1 VTCLLDTHT
10 FLWAVFT
17 PEKLSRKARGTIAD
31 GSVGVWLSPVS
42 LWEISLKFAL
52 GKLELKGCVPEDLVA
67 VAAEMGLAVLPSDAL
82 EMASFHR
89 LPRLPHKDPFD
100 RMLVWQAIRRDLTLI
115 SKEGALPDY
124 RALGLKTL
132 W

>member
-1 VTCLLDTHT
+1 MSCLLDTHA
-10 FLWAVFT
+10 FLWAAFA
-17 PEKLSRKARGTIAD
+17 PAKLSRKARATIAD

-67 VAAEMGLAVLPSDAL
+67 VAADMGLAVLPADAL

-115 SKEGALPDY
+115 SKDGALPDY